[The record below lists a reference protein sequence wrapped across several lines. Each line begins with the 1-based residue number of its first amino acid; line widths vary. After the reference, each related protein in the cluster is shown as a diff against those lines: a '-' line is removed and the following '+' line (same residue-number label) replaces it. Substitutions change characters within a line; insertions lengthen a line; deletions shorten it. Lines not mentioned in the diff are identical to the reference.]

1 MARQVLGSLLAAAVL
16 VAVVILVVTAKL
28 GPTST
33 AELDAREERLDQ
45 RIDAAEERRK
55 DREDVL
61 EDQRD
66 R

>member
-16 VAVVILVVTAKL
+16 VAIVIVVVTAKL
-28 GPTST
+28 GTTST

-55 DREDVL
+55 ELEDLREDG
-61 EDQRD
+61 R
-66 R
+66 